1 MGIRDMGEK
10 TRKTKEPLKDEIFRE
25 IFEAKKQKTN
35 DKINKKI
42 LLSGENGTGKT
53 SLALYLLTY
62 DLKDDE
68 IIVYISV
75 DNSGEEIIQSF
86 YLDEYLGG
94 NIKIY
99 SPDEFT
105 ENEKGATIK
114 DEEAVVNNVT
124 SSAEAVRQAINQG
137 INVKGVIIDGVS
149 FLLEY
154 AESKMRLEKNLNADQ
169 GAQLS
174 AWKIRNKF
182 FRECTSAFMSLDT
195 PVIFVTHSD
204 FIPELIEDGKDISSV
219 KQRLIDECSMRLT
232 IEKLPNATDV
242 HVEDYRATVRKD
254 RANIFT
260 VGKQEVFMSVNNEQ
274 DTLELHYEEVRKL
287 IFPKVNAKGNKK

>member
-1 MGIRDMGEK
+1 MGIRNMGEQ
-10 TRKTKEPLKDEIFRE
+10 TRKTKEPLKDQIFRE

-68 IIVYISV
+68 IVIYISV
-75 DNSGEEIIQSF
+75 DNSGEEIVQSF
-86 YLDEYLGG
+86 YLDEYQSG
-94 NIKIY
+94 NIRIY
-99 SPDEFT
+99 NPDEFT

-114 DEEAVVNNVT
+114 DEEAIVNNVT
-124 SSAEAVRQAINQG
+124 STAEAIRQGLEQG
-137 INVKGVIIDGVS
+137 INVKGVIVDGVS

-154 AESKMRLEKNLNADQ
+154 AEAKMRLEKNLNADQ

-182 FRECTSAFMSLDT
+182 FREFSSAFMSLDV
-195 PVIFVTHSD
+195 PVIYVTHSD
-204 FIPELIEDGKDISSV
+204 FIPELVEDGKDISSV

-232 IEKLPNATDV
+232 IEKIPNVNDV
-242 HVEDYRATVRKD
+242 HVEDYRATIRKD
-254 RANIFT
+254 RSNIFS
-260 VGKQEVFMSVNNEQ
+260 VGKQQIFMSVNNQ
-274 DTLELHYEEVRKL
+274 KDTIDLQYDEMPKL
-287 IFPKVNAKGNKK
+287 IFPKANAKGNKK

>member
-1 MGIRDMGEK
+1 MGIRNMGEK
-10 TRKTKEPLKDEIFRE
+10 TRKPKESMKDEIFGQ
-25 IFEAKKQKTN
+25 IFDAKKQNIN

-86 YLDEYLGG
+86 YLDEYQSG
-94 NIKIY
+94 NIRIY
-99 SPDEFT
+99 NPDAFT
-105 ENEKGATIK
+105 ENEKGATVK
-114 DEEAVVNNVT
+114 DEETIVNNVT
-124 SSAEAVRQAINQG
+124 SAAEAVRQALEQDIH
-137 INVKGVIIDGVS
+137 VKGVILDGVS

-154 AESKMRLEKNLNADQ
+154 AEARMRLEKNLDADQ

-174 AWKIRNKF
+174 VWKIRNKF

-195 PVIFVTHSD
+195 PVIYVTHSD
-204 FIPELIEDGKDISSV
+204 FIPELVEQGKDLSSV

-232 IEKLPNATDV
+232 IEKIPSVEDV
-242 HVEDYRATVRKD
+242 NVEDYVATIRKD
-254 RANIFT
+254 RSNIFS
-260 VGKQEVFMSVNNEQ
+260 VGKKQVFMSANNK
-274 DTLELHYEEVRKL
+274 EETIDLQYDKVYDL
-287 IFPKVNAKGNKK
+287 IFPKANAKGNKK